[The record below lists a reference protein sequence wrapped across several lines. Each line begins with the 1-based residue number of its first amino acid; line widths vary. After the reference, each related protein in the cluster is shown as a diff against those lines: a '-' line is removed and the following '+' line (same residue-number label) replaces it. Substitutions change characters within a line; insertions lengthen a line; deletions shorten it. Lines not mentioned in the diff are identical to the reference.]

1 MIYLVIRFV
10 PNYETFAGA
19 IGKTEIIRF
28 VGSSEHTV
36 IQKKGRYGIEKIIFA
51 RAGRRMY

>member
-1 MIYLVIRFV
+1 MIHLVIRFV
-10 PNYETFAGA
+10 PNNETFAGA

-36 IQKKGRYGIEKIIFA
+36 IQKKGGYGIEKIIFA